1 MHEPSWYWIT
11 LELTVT
17 PVLGLLMAAPFWRK
31 GGRLSLSLVV
41 ESRLRRR
48 DYSPEWR

>member
-17 PVLGLLMAAPFWRK
+17 PVLGLLMAAPFV
-31 GGRLSLSLVV
+31 LLFSLSLVV